1 MVLKNTLRAG
11 AHTYIQ
17 AWWQRWALAAR
28 GGGICL
34 ATRGGVAVAARGGGS
49 VQQGGGSEAVA
60 ERCRLQRGGGSEGR
74 WLRHSGSEWQRGGGS
89 EAEASKAVAS
99 NRWWQRDG
107 GCDAVAARRW
117 QREAVAGRRER
128 RGGCQETRR

>member
-1 MVLKNTLRAG
+1 VYGVEKHPACWSTHVHTGMVAAMGVGSER
-11 AHTYIQ
+11 
-17 AWWQRWALAAR
+17 RWH
-28 GGGICL
+28 L

-89 EAEASKAVAS
+89 EAEVSKAVAS
-99 NRWWQRDG
+99 NRW
-107 GCDAVAARRW
+107 
-117 QREAVAGRRER
+117 
-128 RGGCQETRR
+128 